1 MGSKKAHL
9 HPLDIIG
16 ITMKTFIALL
26 LISTSALACDDYM
39 EQQTNIMQQQL
50 NTQRNQAQEQRQAD
64 YTANINAQEQMRQER
79 YNTFSTN
86 MILLDGQD
94 RQ

>member
-1 MGSKKAHL
+1 
-9 HPLDIIG
+9 
-16 ITMKTFIALL
+16 MKTFIALL
-26 LISTSALACDDYM
+26 LLSSTAVACDDQM

-50 NTQRNQAQEQRQAD
+50 FSQQRQAQEQRQAD

-79 YNTFSTN
+79 LNTSSTN

-94 RQ
+94 RR

>member
-1 MGSKKAHL
+1 
-9 HPLDIIG
+9 
-16 ITMKTFIALL
+16 MKTFIALL
-26 LISTSALACDDYM
+26 LISTSTLACDDQM

-50 NTQRNQAQEQRQAD
+50 NTQRNQAWEQRQANNQ
-64 YTANINAQEQMRQER
+64 ANLNAEQQMRQER

>member
-1 MGSKKAHL
+1 
-9 HPLDIIG
+9 
-16 ITMKTFIALL
+16 MKTFIALL
-26 LISTSALACDDYM
+26 LISTSAFACDDQM

-50 NTQRNQAQEQRQAD
+50 NSERQMAQEQRQAN
-64 YTANINAQEQMRQER
+64 YQANINAQEQIRQER

>member
-1 MGSKKAHL
+1 
-9 HPLDIIG
+9 
-16 ITMKTFIALL
+16 MKTFIALL

-50 NTQRNQAQEQRQAD
+50 NSERQMMQEQRQAN
-64 YTANINAQEQMRQER
+64 YEANLNAEQQMRQER

>member
-1 MGSKKAHL
+1 
-9 HPLDIIG
+9 
-16 ITMKTFIALL
+16 MKTFIALL
-26 LISTSALACDDYM
+26 LLSSTAVACDDQM

-50 NTQRNQAQEQRQAD
+50 NTQRNQAWEQRQANNQ
-64 YTANINAQEQMRQER
+64 ANLNAEQQMRQER
-79 YNTFSTN
+79 FNTFSTN

>member
-1 MGSKKAHL
+1 
-9 HPLDIIG
+9 
-16 ITMKTFIALL
+16 
-26 LISTSALACDDYM
+26 M

-50 NTQRNQAQEQRQAD
+50 FTQQRQVQEQRH
-64 YTANINAQEQMRQER
+64 ANYEANLNAQEQMRQER
-79 YNTFSTN
+79 LNTSSTN

>member
-1 MGSKKAHL
+1 
-9 HPLDIIG
+9 
-16 ITMKTFIALL
+16 MKTFIALL
-26 LISTSALACDDYM
+26 LISTSTFACDDQM

-50 NTQRNQAQEQRQAD
+50 NTQRNQAWEQRQANNQ
-64 YTANINAQEQMRQER
+64 ANLNAEQQMRQER
-79 YNTFSTN
+79 FNTFSTN

>member
-1 MGSKKAHL
+1 
-9 HPLDIIG
+9 
-16 ITMKTFIALL
+16 MKTFIALL
-26 LISTSALACDDYM
+26 LISTSAFACDDQM

-50 NTQRNQAQEQRQAD
+50 FTQQRQAQEQRN
-64 YTANINAQEQMRQER
+64 ANYEANLNAEQQMRQER

>member
-1 MGSKKAHL
+1 
-9 HPLDIIG
+9 
-16 ITMKTFIALL
+16 MKTFIALL
-26 LISTSALACDDYM
+26 LISTSALACDDQM

-50 NTQRNQAQEQRQAD
+50 NSERQMIQEQRN
-64 YTANINAQEQMRQER
+64 ANYEANLNAQEQMRQER

>member
-1 MGSKKAHL
+1 
-9 HPLDIIG
+9 
-16 ITMKTFIALL
+16 MKTFIALL
-26 LISTSALACDDYM
+26 LISTSALACDDQM

-50 NTQRNQAQEQRQAD
+50 NTQRNQAWEQRQANNQ
-64 YTANINAQEQMRQER
+64 ANLNAEQQMRQER